1 MASCGLLEP
10 RRNANSA
17 LPWRVKRRIGRTKTE
32 RWCSRSGACA
42 ESRVGPLEF
51 SPKLGRR
58 SRSLTSAAL
67 LLFPAFSACGEDR
80 LPLSGFRRFSLRL
93 FGKPPCLALFPS
105 LTFGFA
111 SCRFGSLPR
120 GQLGRL
126 ALLRCS

>member
-1 MASCGLLEP
+1 MASCVLLEP

-42 ESRVGPLEF
+42 ESRVGSLEF

-67 LLFPAFSACGEDR
+67 LLFSAFSACGEDR
-80 LPLSGFRRFSLRL
+80 LPLNGFRRFSFRL
-93 FGKPPCLALFPS
+93 LGKPSCLGLFPCLTFRLAGCGFGGLVCGPLCRPS
-105 LTFGFA
+105 L
-111 SCRFGSLPR
+111 
-120 GQLGRL
+120 
-126 ALLRCS
+126 